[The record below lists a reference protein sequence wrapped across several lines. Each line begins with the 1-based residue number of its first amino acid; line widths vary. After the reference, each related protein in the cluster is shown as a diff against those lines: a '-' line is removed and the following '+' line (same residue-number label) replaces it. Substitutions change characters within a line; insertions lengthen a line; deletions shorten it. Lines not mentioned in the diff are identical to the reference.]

1 MLLHRLLFMA
11 FTPAPARALRACIAA
26 HRPQRLRELLDQYG
40 ERGFARALS
49 HLSGRRMADALSML
63 PLAQQ
68 LRVRRHLP
76 QAAQAR
82 LDAVYGQHCTRLGA
96 AS

>member
-1 MLLHRLLFMA
+1 MFLHYLILTA
-11 FTPAPARALRACIAA
+11 LTPAPARALYAAIAA

-40 ERGFARALS
+40 ARDFARALS

-76 QAAQAR
+76 QSAQSR
-82 LDAVYGQHCTRLGA
+82 LDRVRHQHFARLGA